1 MAWLEQ
7 GCFRAAAFLKPLLF
21 RDNRKG
27 AANGYGNQGAKP
39 LF

>member
-1 MAWLEQ
+1 MAWL
-7 GCFRAAAFLKPLLF
+7 GARLFKVPAFLRQLLF